1 MNFVMSRSWSVL
13 FVAALP
19 LTAPVFVSPRIRPA
33 YAPTTAA
40 RARPARVCDA
50 LDDSEASDELN
61 VPRGFGGGPRGFGGG
76 GAALDSI
83 RDWAEET
90 EAYAGAMLPAE
101 LRARRDKILLKWANF
116 VQTAGRRTPPSP
128 PIAALRNV
136 SLWFGDEMVLREV
149 SWELCEGQIL
159 GVVGES
165 GCGKSTQLRLLA
177 EEATPALATAA
188 AAGLATAGGGLAAD
202 RAREL
207 TGEVWVAP
215 DVARALEYVPQG
227 VLATLALEGSPLG
240 DYVRKAVG
248 KSVEA
253 ADGALAAAEV
263 EAVAAEEAVWAW
275 LGWINAPVA
284 EASDDEGEDEDEDED
299 EGEEASVVVDEASSS
314 STTTAAFGSVAAFT
328 AAAAVG
334 RALFGDDAATRP
346 VNVLSSGQQLR
357 LALAIALAR
366 RPGLLLLDEPTNH
379 LDVDGLLW
387 LEGALQAAVRHRVVV
402 SALAVSHD
410 RAFLEHACTHML
422 DATGGGG
429 SLYRGSYIDF
439 VAAKQ
444 RRREALESLDT
455 APEALRREPSRNAP
469 RLHARAHHGAPP
481 ATGASPPATRR
492 SDRRASGCPS
502 SSQRRASYRAA
513 ESSHSSH

>member
-1 MNFVMSRSWSVL
+1 MRKEDLPFVTHAHGRAVGEKTGHATSEASERLRPSLGQLVRRGSVKWESASVSSVNMNFVMSSSWSVL
-13 FVAALP
+13 LVAALP

-177 EEATPALATAA
+177 EEATPVLATAA

-227 VLATLALEGSPLG
+227 VLATLALEGSPLRE
-240 DYVRKAVG
+240 YVRKAVG

-284 EASDDEGEDEDEDED
+284 EASDDEGEDEDEDENDDEGEGEDEDEDED

-346 VNVLSSGQQLR
+346 P
-357 LALAIALAR
+357 
-366 RPGLLLLDEPTNH
+366 RP
-379 LDVDGLLW
+379 
-387 LEGALQAAVRHRVVV
+387 
-402 SALAVSHD
+402 
-410 RAFLEHACTHML
+410 AC
-422 DATGGGG
+422 
-429 SLYRGSYIDF
+429 
-439 VAAKQ
+439 KC
-444 RRREALESLDT
+444 
-455 APEALRREPSRNAP
+455 
-469 RLHARAHHGAPP
+469 
-481 ATGASPPATRR
+481 SP
-492 SDRRASGCPS
+492 RRAPS
-502 SSQRRASYRAA
+502 LPHR
-513 ESSHSSH
+513 